1 MHTPTQVP
9 GRVLHIDSRA
19 LLRRCDQTPFL
30 GRAITQGHARWA
42 EPVQLDEREEAM
54 PLQVLVLFP
63 LASFVQVF
71 FAWHFSEPLADLHC
85 RGRGS

>member
-1 MHTPTQVP
+1 MSKDNLQQDKSR
-9 GRVLHIDSRA
+9 GSRVDAH
-19 LLRRCDQTPFL
+19 
-30 GRAITQGHARWA
+30 TQGHARWA